1 MCGAFAVRKL
11 GKQRTVRRNSN
22 TSMKAV
28 LCSTQHT
35 TMTMEEE
42 LSQKVMDCSTQKLA
56 PKIHALQCQAEQLRN
71 GELRAVLDAARDPKS
86 RAIRGAFG
94 EVDQLLCAT
103 IDAISDSTYHMR
115 YFDPQVCEAYVD
127 CAPPKSPRGTTG
139 SVEKKIEKLAPKL
152 SDLQSQAELLRSG
165 ELRQAIDETKGVRRL
180 SSSFSEVDF
189 LLSATIDAIR
199 GLPLQY
205 A

>member
-1 MCGAFAVRKL
+1 
-11 GKQRTVRRNSN
+11 
-22 TSMKAV
+22 
-28 LCSTQHT
+28 
-35 TMTMEEE
+35 MTMEEE
-42 LSQKVMDCSTQKLA
+42 LSQKVVDCSTQKLA

-103 IDAISDSTYHMR
+103 IDAISDSTQTLG
-115 YFDPQVCEAYVD
+115 FNPQVCEAYVD